1 MAVILGVVI
10 FEVAVSII
18 SIGIGILVYHHTYVK
33 NEDKPLISFTTF
45 QNLYAIAPDK
55 WQLFD
60 EYIRYDHQGQFDW
73 LYQSTDIY
81 FKNWFEQM
89 KYKNF
94 LKKKRKNKN
103 VERRSKNTQV
113 VAEQWV
119 KDIENYRKK
128 SQSEVKELARKNELE
143 RAAAMKKFYDAL

>member
-33 NEDKPLISFTTF
+33 NEDKPLISFATF

-55 WQLFD
+55 WRLFD
-60 EYIRYDHQGQFDW
+60 EYVRYDHQGQFDW

-94 LKKKRKNKN
+94 LKKKRKNKDAEQRN
-103 VERRSKNTQV
+103 KNTQV
-113 VAEQWV
+113 VAEQ
-119 KDIENYRKK
+119 
-128 SQSEVKELARKNELE
+128 
-143 RAAAMKKFYDAL
+143 